1 MSVKLRLTRLGKRHR
16 PFFRLNAVE
25 SRTPRDGRIIEK
37 LGHYDPIEA
46 DSSKQIVVNRERV
59 EYWLRQGA
67 IPTDTVSQLLLRC
80 GIKHKYAQEKAAKRA
95 KAKALARKKG
105 KFFTKAERVAA
116 AKAEQKAREE
126 AAEKAKAEAD
136 KAKAEAKAKADQD
149 KTKAEAKAKADQ
161 DKAKAEQKS
170 EAAAEQAQVDSDV
183 KQGRAESQASSEV
196 TPEADGAP
204 EAEQD

>member
-59 EYWLRQGA
+59 EYWLGQGA

-80 GIKHKYAQEKAAKRA
+80 GIKHKYAQEKA
-95 KAKALARKKG
+95 
-105 KFFTKAERVAA
+105 FTKAERVAA